1 MKQIIHTALAFIAFA
16 FLTSC
21 ASSKSSSVV
30 SYGNNLSNYQYVTF
44 GEISKDGSPELSDLL
59 MIVSNE
65 IAVKRTVISDSEV
78 QIKLR
83 QGYKVISPQ
92 INVKTERFDGGHTY
106 ITITF
111 RDYMTSETVAIVKSS
126 GIGWS
131 ISQDQK
137 MALKAIRKEL
147 DKVFK

>member
-1 MKQIIHTALAFIAFA
+1 MKQIIHAALAFIAFA
-16 FLTSC
+16 ILTSC

-65 IAVKRTVISDSEV
+65 IAAKRTVISDSEV

-83 QGYKVISPQ
+83 QGYKVNSPQ
-92 INVKTERFDGGHTY
+92 INVKTEKFDGGHTY

-111 RDYMTSETVAIVKSS
+111 RDYTTSETIAIVKSS

>member
-1 MKQIIHTALAFIAFA
+1 MKKIIYAVLASIAFVI
-16 FLTSC
+16 LTSC

-30 SYGNNLSNYQYVTF
+30 SYGDNLFDYQYVTF
-44 GEISKDGSPELSDLL
+44 GEISKDGSPEVSDLL

-65 IAVKRTVISDSEV
+65 IAAKLVAISDSEV
-78 QIKLR
+78 PNKLR

-111 RDYMTSETVAIVKSS
+111 RDYVTSKTVAIVRSS

-137 MALKAIRKEL
+137 MALKAIRREL
-147 DKVFK
+147 DKVLK

>member
-1 MKQIIHTALAFIAFA
+1 
-16 FLTSC
+16 
-21 ASSKSSSVV
+21 
-30 SYGNNLSNYQYVTF
+30 
-44 GEISKDGSPELSDLL
+44 

-65 IAVKRTVISDSEV
+65 IAAKLVAISDSEV
-78 QIKLR
+78 PNKLR

-111 RDYMTSETVAIVKSS
+111 RDYVTSKTVAIVRSS

-137 MALKAIRKEL
+137 MALKAIRREL
-147 DKVFK
+147 DKVLK